1 LLIKDRKNLLR
12 SIDGVQALLE
22 DIKERFSKINQH
34 VDFIENQ
41 NKLLTAVNT
50 EVTSKV
56 IAKIQ
61 DLNLE
66 TLDIKTDRVHSK
78 DEMFKII
85 SKEIK
90 VM

>member
-1 LLIKDRKNLLR
+1 MLIKDRKKLLR

-22 DIKERFSKINQH
+22 DIKERFSKINQR

-78 DEMFKII
+78 DEMFEII
-85 SKEIK
+85 NKEIR

>member
-1 LLIKDRKNLLR
+1 MLIKDRKKLLR

-78 DEMFKII
+78 DEMFEII
-85 SKEIK
+85 NKEIR